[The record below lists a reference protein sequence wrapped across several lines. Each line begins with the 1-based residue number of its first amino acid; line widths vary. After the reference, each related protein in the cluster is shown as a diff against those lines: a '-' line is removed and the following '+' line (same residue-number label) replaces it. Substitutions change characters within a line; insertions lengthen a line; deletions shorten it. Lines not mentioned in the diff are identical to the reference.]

1 MQGTTEKITLKE
13 VQRVLDAAGLIDE
26 VLSPEERLA
35 VRKHVEEQR
44 DTNSADQYVL
54 LSILDGGTPNNR

>member
-35 VRKHVEEQR
+35 VRKHIEVQR
-44 DTNSADQYVL
+44 DTNSTNQYVS